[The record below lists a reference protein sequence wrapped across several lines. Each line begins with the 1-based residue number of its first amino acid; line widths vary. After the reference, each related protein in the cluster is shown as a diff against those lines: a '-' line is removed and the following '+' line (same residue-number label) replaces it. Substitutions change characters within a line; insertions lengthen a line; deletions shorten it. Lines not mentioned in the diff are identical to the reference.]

1 MAERRY
7 RKLDKKRVGF
17 CNNRRDTCAIFCGLI
32 YFLKWVK
39 TCESAQREGG
49 GAVDWNGWGYVEQ
62 YLPEIL
68 PYLQQL
74 EPSTLKRMALKKLP
88 AGTLLYEQEDW
99 DESPLY
105 VSLYGVCKLYCNY
118 ESLLFPIYC
127 VQGSVIGTLE
137 ALSGDFELRTANM
150 SAFTDTILLSIPRT
164 LLQNEIYDQSREL
177 FFWLMRR
184 TILKYHRS
192 EWLHFLQGDALF
204 KLCSYFC
211 EIYSICKR
219 STFGD
224 TEVIVIKD
232 TKPRLSISTGSSLRS
247 VGRSISRMKEQGM
260 IETRHGE
267 IMIDEQGYQAMKKI
281 VRRGG
286 A

>member
-1 MAERRY
+1 M
-7 RKLDKKRVGF
+7 
-17 CNNRRDTCAIFCGLI
+17 
-32 YFLKWVK
+32 
-39 TCESAQREGG
+39 
-49 GAVDWNGWGYVEQ
+49 DWNGWAYVEK
-62 YLPEIL
+62 YLPELL
-68 PYLQQL
+68 PYLQEL
-74 EPSTLKRMALKKLP
+74 EDDTLRRMMLKKLP
-88 AGTLLYEQEDW
+88 AGTMLYEQEDW

-127 VQGSVIGTLE
+127 SQGSVIGTLE
-137 ALSGDFELRTANM
+137 ALSGDFEVRTANM

-164 LLQNEIYDQSREL
+164 LLQHEIYDQSREL

-192 EWLHFLQGDALF
+192 ELHYFLQGDTFF

-224 TEVIVIKD
+224 AGDIVIKD

-247 VGRSISRMKEQGM
+247 VGRSISRMKAQGM
-260 IETRHGE
+260 IGARHRE
-267 IMIDEQGYQAMKKI
+267 IVITEQGYQCMQRAL
-281 VRRGG
+281 RQRDG
-286 A
+286 

>member
-1 MAERRY
+1 M
-7 RKLDKKRVGF
+7 
-17 CNNRRDTCAIFCGLI
+17 
-32 YFLKWVK
+32 
-39 TCESAQREGG
+39 
-49 GAVDWNGWGYVEQ
+49 DWNGWAEVER

-74 EPSTLKRMALKKLP
+74 EEQTRSKITVKRLP

-105 VSLYGVCKLYCNY
+105 ISLYGVCKLYCNY

-127 VQGSVIGTLE
+127 AQGSVIGTLE
-137 ALSGDFELRTANM
+137 ALSGNFEPRTANM
-150 SAFTDTILLSIPRT
+150 SAFTDVILLSIPRT
-164 LLQNEIYDQSREL
+164 LLQHEIYEQSREL

-192 EWLHFLQGDALF
+192 ELHYFLQGDAFF

-219 STFGD
+219 STFRD
-224 TEVIVIKD
+224 SMTIVIKD

-247 VGRSISRMKEQGM
+247 VGRSISRMKAQGM

-267 IMIDEQGYQAMKKI
+267 ILITEQGYRLMQRALHQHEE
-281 VRRGG
+281 
-286 A
+286 